1 VAISPWLQ
9 DNAGGRAVRCNLHAI
24 EFAKD
29 GEPLG
34 DGGGSVNVANLFGSI
49 PAPAAASPT
58 AAVPGGMNFPGLPSF
73 LS

>member
-24 EFAKD
+24 EFAAD

-34 DGGGSVNVANLFGSI
+34 DSSGVDVKSLFGTI
-49 PAPAAASPT
+49 PAPTIPATP
-58 AAVPGGMNFPGLPSF
+58 AAVPGGMSFPGLPSF